1 MLAKL
6 TAKNQITLPRKVVQE
21 FSGIQYFDA
30 AVQDGRIILAPVRM
44 QPVDATLA
52 GIREKMKKLG
62 ITPADVTEAVQ
73 WARSK
78 EP

>member
-6 TAKNQITLPRKVVQE
+6 TTKNQITLPRKVIQE
-21 FSGIQYFDA
+21 FRGIEYFDA
-30 AVQDGRIILAPVRM
+30 DVQDGRIVLAPVRI
-44 QPVDATLA
+44 QPVDATLT

-73 WARSK
+73 WARRK

>member
-6 TAKNQITLPRKVVQE
+6 TTKNQITLPRKIVQE
-21 FSGIQYFDA
+21 FSGIEYFDA
-30 AVQDGRIILAPVRM
+30 AVQDGRIVLVPVRM
-44 QPVDATLA
+44 QPVDATLT

-62 ITPADVTEAVQ
+62 ITPVDVTEAVQ

>member
-6 TAKNQITLPRKVVQE
+6 TTKNQITLPRKVVQE
-21 FSGIQYFDA
+21 FVGIEYFDA
-30 AVQDGRIILAPVRM
+30 DVQDGRIVLSPVRM
-44 QPVDATLA
+44 QPVGTTLN

-62 ITPADVTEAVQ
+62 ITPADVTEAVR

>member
-1 MLAKL
+1 
-6 TAKNQITLPRKVVQE
+6 
-21 FSGIQYFDA
+21 
-30 AVQDGRIILAPVRM
+30 M
-44 QPVDATLA
+44 QPVDATLT

>member
-6 TAKNQITLPRKVVQE
+6 TTKNQITLPRKIVQE
-21 FSGIQYFDA
+21 FVGIEYFDA
-30 AVQDGRIILAPVRM
+30 DVQDGRIILEPVRM
-44 QPVDATLA
+44 QPVGDTLG

-62 ITPADVTEAVQ
+62 ITPADVTEATQ

-78 EP
+78 KP

>member
-6 TAKNQITLPRKVVQE
+6 TTKNQITLPRKVVQE
-21 FSGIQYFDA
+21 FVGIEYFDA
-30 AVQDGRIILAPVRM
+30 DVQDGRIVLSPVRM
-44 QPVDATLA
+44 QPVGATLS
-52 GIREKMKKLG
+52 GVREKMKKLG
-62 ITPADVTEAVQ
+62 ITPADVTEAVR

>member
-6 TAKNQITLPRKVVQE
+6 TTKNQITLPRKVVQE
-21 FSGIQYFDA
+21 FVGIEYFDA
-30 AVQDGRIILAPVRM
+30 DVQDGRIVLSPVRM
-44 QPVDATLA
+44 QPVGTTLN

-78 EP
+78 KP